1 MEVNLTWDEYV
12 ALLKGQYAL
21 LPCIECEN
29 GVVYWNG
36 ETGDVVSEARYRQL
50 CEEEDIHEQCQELC
64 EYCMGMGKVVRFD

>member
-1 MEVNLTWDEYV
+1 MEIILTWDEYV
-12 ALLKGQYAL
+12 ALLKGQYTL

-29 GVVYWNG
+29 GTVYWNG

-50 CEEEDIHEQCQELC
+50 CEEEDIHEQCQETC